1 MVGNDPIAVGV
12 YRSLQKNGLHIPED
26 ISIVS
31 FDNIEV
37 AEFLTPA
44 LNTVN
49 VNTEEIGKL
58 AVRMVNERIKE
69 VRNVSIKVIVSNNII
84 VRESE
89 KISIKKVNIQK
100 RVFTFLFTN
109 IFSKKS
115 RQNIK

>member
-1 MVGNDPIAVGV
+1 MVGNDPIAVGFIV
-12 YRSLQKNGLHIPED
+12 HFKNGLHIPED

-89 KISIKKVNIQK
+89 KYRLKSKHPK
-100 RVFTFLFTN
+100 RVFTFCLL
-109 IFSKKS
+109 IF
-115 RQNIK
+115 